1 MIVQFRIWDDVGHVR
16 ECVWCVDM
24 TVDVHRDG
32 VRECCVGWVSV
43 GQKCVLFVAVSAF
56 RAGARALAWQRG

>member
-1 MIVQFRIWDDVGHVR
+1 
-16 ECVWCVDM
+16 M

-43 GQKCVLFVAVSAF
+43 GQKCVLFVVSAF